1 MRTEK
6 LDEAIVRAVR
16 AANERAKELGDELG
30 KD

>member
-1 MRTEK
+1 MRSEK

-16 AANERAKELGDELG
+16 AANERARELGDELG

>member
-16 AANERAKELGDELG
+16 AANERARELGDELG

>member
-1 MRTEK
+1 MRNEK

>member
-1 MRTEK
+1 MGADK

-16 AANERAKELGDELG
+16 AANERAKALGDELG